1 LFPPLRSAWSA
12 RGLPDPVEL
21 QGGNAKRVIFGALNL
36 KSGHRSLLARP
47 SLTAIDF
54 QFFLWQLRSEYR
66 GWNLY
71 LLLDSHRSH
80 QDHTTEDLLK
90 KMKISCLWLP
100 KRSPK
105 LNPMDHLWGK
115 AKEKISANWQYETI
129 DDAAEKFIEHIQMLS
144 NHEAL
149 TQAGILSEKFW
160 LKQALLPAF

>member
-1 LFPPLRSAWSA
+1 
-12 RGLPDPVEL
+12 
-21 QGGNAKRVIFGALNL
+21 VIFGALNL
-36 KSGHRSLLARP
+36 RTGHRSLLTRP

-66 GWNLY
+66 GWNIH
-71 LLLDSHRSH
+71 LLLDGHRSH
-80 QDHTTEDLLK
+80 QDHTTDALLK

-115 AKEKISANWQYETI
+115 AKDKMSANYQYETI
-129 DDAAEKFIEHIQMLS
+129 DDAAEKFLDHTLMLS

-149 TQAGILSEKFW
+149 VQAGVLSEKFW
-160 LKQALLPAF
+160 LKQALSTNF